1 MTLGFGLLALTLAC
15 IGIYGIMAYV
25 VARRTSEIG
34 IRMAMGAQN
43 RQVLVMILRET
54 ILLAGIG
61 IVIGVFAAIG
71 LTRYLENMLYGLRP
85 FDPLTYSAAVLVM
98 LAVVL
103 TAGWLPARRASRLDP
118 MVALRHE

>member
-1 MTLGFGLLALTLAC
+1 
-15 IGIYGIMAYV
+15 MAYV
-25 VARRTSEIG
+25 VARRTGEIG

-54 ILLAGIG
+54 VLLACIG
-61 IVIGVFAAIG
+61 IAIGICAAIG

-98 LAVVL
+98 LAVAL

>member
-1 MTLGFGLLALTLAC
+1 
-15 IGIYGIMAYV
+15 MAV
-25 VARRTSEIG
+25 
-34 IRMAMGAQN
+34 GAQN

-61 IVIGVFAAIG
+61 IVIGVFAAVG

-85 FDPLTYSAAVLVM
+85 FDPLTYSTAVLVM
-98 LAVVL
+98 LAVAL